1 MKDGPLWSRVSRRM
15 WRSTDFRAMGPM
27 PPCVAIL
34 WLYLLTGEHRTK
46 VPGLFVL
53 GAGTMSDDLRWQ
65 PAAVRKHLATL
76 VEKGHVKVDADTNL
90 VWIPNS
96 LDHNLPDNPNMV
108 MGWKRDWQT
117 LPSSALKTEAREAI
131 RKGLE
136 ALPRPEK
143 STVTYAEAFAVA
155 LGERNPP
162 ASGKA
167 TGNGGGNVTPPPPA
181 DVPETLGGIEDSEG
195 EGEKTTTPK
204 PPPVTDATPP
214 VQPQKPD
221 PVVVVTQPSSAEP
234 TDDAPRPARKPL
246 PAGVVENG
254 ERLIAI
260 MGAASNRN
268 LDAVRGDS
276 RKRLDLFSR
285 IAAYELTDAE
295 SREIGRLCIEPRKV
309 WPWARSGAFDH
320 GVSLSFL
327 VGSANEGGF
336 NGDAFGQVVALAR
349 KNLAAAAEKA
359 TRAAAPPAAPSRPL
373 RPENTPGTP
382 EYIAANERTR
392 INAQSRIKAAVAA
405 EESASAPASAVA
417 Q

>member
-131 RKGLE
+131 RKSLE

-143 STVTYAEAFAVA
+143 STVTYADAFAVA

-162 ASGKA
+162 ASGKDA
-167 TGNGGGNVTPPPPA
+167 GKGGGNVTPPPPT
-181 DVPETLGGIEDSEG
+181 DVPATLGGIEDSER

-221 PVVVVTQPSSAEP
+221 PVVVVAKAIDGDEILSRMASASRFKFDC
-234 TDDAPRPARKPL
+234 TTCDAIGRADILR
-246 PAGVVENG
+246 
-254 ERLIAI
+254 R
-260 MGAASNRN
+260 
-268 LDAVRGDS
+268 
-276 RKRLDLFSR
+276 F
-285 IAAYELTDAE
+285 AAYGIDGPLADAMGVLL
-295 SREIGRLCIEPRKV
+295 REPAKV
-309 WPWARSGAFDH
+309 WPWATTIKGPVTIA
-320 GVSLSFL
+320 LL
-327 VGSANEGGF
+327 VGKGTSDGSKTGAML
-336 NGDAFGQVVALAR
+336 ASLVAAAR
-349 KNLAAAAEKA
+349 DSLAAEARRNARPA
-359 TRAAAPPAAPSRPL
+359 IPPASPARPL

-382 EYIAANERTR
+382 EYIAANERNR
-392 INAQSRIKAAVAA
+392 LAAQARLKAAVAA
-405 EESASAPASAVA
+405 EESATAPASAVV

>member
-27 PPCVAIL
+27 PPCAATL

-65 PAAVRKHLATL
+65 PTAVRKHLATL

-108 MGWKRDWQT
+108 MGWKRDWQAI
-117 LPSSALKTEAREAI
+117 PSSALKTEARDAL

-162 ASGKA
+162 SSGKDA
-167 TGNGGGNVTPPPPA
+167 GNGGGKVPPIPPA
-181 DVPETLGGIEDSEG
+181 DVPATLGGIEDSER
-195 EGEKTTTPK
+195 EGEKATTPK
-204 PPPVTDATPP
+204 PPPERAPVPP
-214 VQPQKPD
+214 AQPPKPE
-221 PVVVVTQPSSAEP
+221 PVVVAAKPVDGDELLSRMASASKFKFDCMASDSIGR
-234 TDDAPRPARKPL
+234 TDILR
-246 PAGVVENG
+246 
-254 ERLIAI
+254 RL
-260 MGAASNRN
+260 
-268 LDAVRGDS
+268 
-276 RKRLDLFSR
+276 
-285 IAAYELTDAE
+285 AAYGVDGPLADAMGILM
-295 SREIGRLCIEPRKV
+295 RDPAKV
-309 WPWARSGAFDH
+309 WPWATSIGKGPVTIA
-320 GVSLSFL
+320 LL
-327 VGSANEGGF
+327 VGKGGSD
-336 NGDAFGQVVALAR
+336 GSKTGAMLASLVAAAR
-349 KNLAAAAEKA
+349 DSLAAEAKRNA
-359 TRAAAPPAAPSRPL
+359 RPVAPTAPARPL
-373 RPENTPGTP
+373 RPENIPGTP

-392 INAQSRIKAAVAA
+392 AAAQARIKALSAS
-405 EESASAPASAVA
+405 EESATAPASAVV

>member
-27 PPCVAIL
+27 PPCAATL

-117 LPSSALKTEAREAI
+117 LPSSSLKNEAREAI

-136 ALPRPEK
+136 TLPRPEK
-143 STVTYAEAFAVA
+143 STVTYADAFAVA

-167 TGNGGGNVTPPPPA
+167 AGNGGGNVPPNQPD
-181 DVPETLGGIEDSEG
+181 DVQATLGGIEDSER

-204 PPPVTDATPP
+204 PPPVTEATPP
-214 VQPQKPD
+214 VQPPKAD
-221 PVVVVTQPSSAEP
+221 PVVVA
-234 TDDAPRPARKPL
+234 AK
-246 PAGVVENG
+246 
-254 ERLIAI
+254 AI
-260 MGAASNRN
+260 DGDEILSRMASASNFKF
-268 LDAVRGDS
+268 DCMASDS
-276 RKRLDLFSR
+276 IGRADILRRL
-285 IAAYELTDAE
+285 AAYEIDGPMADAM
-295 SREIGRLCIEPRKV
+295 GRLMRNPSKV
-309 WPWARSGAFDH
+309 WPWATSISKGPVTIA
-320 GVSLSFL
+320 LL
-327 VGSANEGGF
+327 VGKGSTDGSKTG
-336 NGDAFGQVVALAR
+336 ALLAS
-349 KNLAAAAEKA
+349 LVAAARDSLASEA
-359 TRAAAPPAAPSRPL
+359 TRAARSSAPTAAPARPTA
-373 RPENTPGTP
+373 PENTPGTP
-382 EYIAANERTR
+382 EYAAAIAKR
-392 INAQSRIKAAVAA
+392 KADAKVRYDALVAA
-405 EESASAPASAVA
+405 ESAASQGQTAVV

>member
-27 PPCVAIL
+27 PPCAATL

-117 LPSSALKTEAREAI
+117 LPSSALKNEARDAI

-136 ALPRPEK
+136 TLPRPEK

-167 TGNGGGNVTPPPPA
+167 AGNGGGNVPLNQPD
-181 DVPETLGGIEDSEG
+181 DVPATLGVIEDSER
-195 EGEKTTTPK
+195 EGEKTSSSPTPSQQPAPAESTDAPKADPTMTKAK
-204 PPPVTDATPP
+204 PPAV
-214 VQPQKPD
+214 
-221 PVVVVTQPSSAEP
+221 PVVPAVDPESTDP
-234 TDDAPRPARKPL
+234 TDLLNAL
-246 PAGVVENG
+246 
-254 ERLIAI
+254 
-260 MGAASNRN
+260 AASSGNVFDRFAGG
-268 LDAVRGDS
+268 DAEVPFLRRLADYGFNVRRIQRLGPILANHATTMPKMWV
-276 RKRLDLFSR
+276 KRGEKIRMSLLMGPCGSNGQRGGTWLSVAVGILEVAEAADAQRAAR
-285 IAAYELTDAE
+285 IAAPAAPVAPRNIVADEDKAGIIARVRAE
-295 SREIGRLCIEPRKV
+295 
-309 WPWARSGAFDH
+309 AA
-320 GVSLSFL
+320 
-327 VGSANEGGF
+327 
-336 NGDAFGQVVALAR
+336 AR
-349 KNLAAAAEKA
+349 KN
-359 TRAAAPPAAPSRPL
+359 
-373 RPENTPGTP
+373 
-382 EYIAANERTR
+382 
-392 INAQSRIKAAVAA
+392 
-405 EESASAPASAVA
+405 ASPDGNGVTL
-417 Q
+417 

>member
-27 PPCVAIL
+27 PPCAATL

-117 LPSSALKTEAREAI
+117 LPSSALKTEARDAI

-167 TGNGGGNVTPPPPA
+167 AGNGGGNVTPPPPS
-181 DVPETLGGIEDSEG
+181 DVAGTLGGIEDSER
-195 EGEKTTTPK
+195 EGEKTSSSPTPSQQPAPAGSTDAPKADPTMTKPK
-204 PPPVTDATPP
+204 PAIVPVAPAIDPESTDPTDILNALAAASDNVFDPFSGAGTDAE
-214 VQPQKPD
+214 VQFQRRLANYGFNVRRIQRLGPILAKHATTMPKRWVKTGHKIRMSI
-221 PVVVVTQPSSAEP
+221 PMGSSGPNGQRGGTWLSVAVGILEAAE
-234 TDDAPRPARKPL
+234 R
-246 PAGVVENG
+246 VEAQ
-254 ERLIAI
+254 R
-260 MGAASNRN
+260 AA
-268 LDAVRGDS
+268 
-276 RKRLDLFSR
+276 R
-285 IAAYELTDAE
+285 IAAPAVPEA
-295 SREIGRLCIEPRKV
+295 PR
-309 WPWARSGAFDH
+309 R
-320 GVSLSFL
+320 
-327 VGSANEGGF
+327 
-336 NGDAFGQVVALAR
+336 VVADAD
-349 KNLAAAAEKA
+349 KA
-359 TRAAAPPAAPSRPL
+359 GL
-373 RPENTPGTP
+373 
-382 EYIAANERTR
+382 I
-392 INAQSRIKAAVAA
+392 AQSRATSNAKKNAAIVGNGV
-405 EESASAPASAVA
+405 PL
-417 Q
+417 